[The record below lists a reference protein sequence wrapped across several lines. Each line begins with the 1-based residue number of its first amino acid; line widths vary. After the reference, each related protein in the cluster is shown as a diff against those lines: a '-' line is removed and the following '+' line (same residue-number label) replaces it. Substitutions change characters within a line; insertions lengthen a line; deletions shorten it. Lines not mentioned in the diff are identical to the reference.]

1 MIYLSK
7 QLGTWTFVHQLI
19 VFYGQFFYFL
29 KGACS
34 LQTNKGHEKYSKSK
48 QTNVKPCRLVFSWD
62 ETDRTHK
69 LCSFQQVLNVKLK
82 SGFHVNIT
90 LLLIFIVDLSQ
101 KSLFPWK
108 FKCFVFTCYSL
119 SSTHTTAICMY
130 CLFSVLFLKGKWCP
144 SDT

>member
-48 QTNVKPCRLVFSWD
+48 QTNVKHVDWSFLEMRLT
-62 ETDRTHK
+62 E
-69 LCSFQQVLNVKLK
+69 
-82 SGFHVNIT
+82 
-90 LLLIFIVDLSQ
+90 LI
-101 KSLFPWK
+101 
-108 FKCFVFTCYSL
+108 
-119 SSTHTTAICMY
+119 SSVHFNRY
-130 CLFSVLFLKGKWCP
+130 
-144 SDT
+144 